1 MLRIIIQSAPHQ
13 LRKQIIVRDHNIHAD
28 TQEHTDQQLKT
39 EQTNQTSLKEKQF
52 PQEETSIVF
61 PERKNP
67 PPESDS

>member
-1 MLRIIIQSAPHQ
+1 MQTNYYERPQYL
-13 LRKQIIVRDHNIHAD
+13 AD
-28 TQEHTDQQLKT
+28 FQEHADQQLKT